1 VKARSGDP
9 VPIQPYL
16 QGAYLD
22 MFEVVASK
30 LGDLEGVLGFQV
42 FGNDVYFNQA
52 FAETSL
58 QLMNEPHRGYIDAS
72 LHAFDYNTDLHLSHV
87 RKYSHLPCYRNN

>member
-1 VKARSGDP
+1 VKARSGDL
-9 VPIQPYL
+9 VPIQQYL

-42 FGNDVYFNQA
+42 FGNDVYLSQA
-52 FAETSL
+52 FPEISL

-87 RKYSHLPCYRNN
+87 RKYSYFLCYQKN

>member
-1 VKARSGDP
+1 VKARCGDL
-9 VPIQPYL
+9 VPIQQYL
-16 QGAYLD
+16 RGAYLD

-42 FGNDVYFNQA
+42 FENDVYFSQV

-58 QLMNEPHRGYIDAS
+58 QLMNEPHRSYINAS
-72 LHAFDYNTDLHLSHV
+72 LHAFNYNTDLHLSHV
-87 RKYSHLPCYRNN
+87 RKYV